1 MVTSTSISRSCWFV
15 LVRAGSCGRRAAKRR
30 AGWSGSVGQNRS
42 AGLTTTGPG
51 YVTSGYRVKPA
62 SHSAL
67 RRCSPRS
74 GLGRSRAIS
83 PPCDDAVREADWG
96 GAGPSVIVRRRT
108 GRSCRRTASTGSLIG
123 HGDGGGIGLGCLVR
137 ILVVVIVVVL
147 VILIVVFVV
156 AVVFIIVVFVVEI
169 DLFSVVV
176 VSIVFVVSVFVVSVV
191 VAVLEVVVLQVFF
204 QSLPRD
210 LFLQLLVGV
219 GVLPALITDRFI
231 LVIGVRRLVGVVVM
245 ATIGRGH
252 GLEHRVLGCVA
263 GHLGDRRLFGLALL
277 GPPAPPAAARLRFA
291 TGRRCRVDGI
301 GVQHD
306 PAAAAVR
313 TRRRERLDQPGSE
326 PLAGQL
332 DQPQ

>member
-1 MVTSTSISRSCWFV
+1 MVTSSSSSGS
-15 LVRAGSCGRRAAKRR
+15 AGSCGRRAAKRC
-30 AGWSGSVGQNRS
+30 AAWSGSVGQNRS

-51 YVTSGYRVKPA
+51 YVTSGYRVKTA

-67 RRCSPRS
+67 RRPSPRS
-74 GLGRSRAIS
+74 GLERSRAIS

-137 ILVVVIVVVL
+137 VLVVVIVVVL

-156 AVVFIIVVFVVEI
+156 AVVFVIVVEVVFIVEVFVVEI
-169 DLFSVVV
+169 DLFGVVV

-210 LFLQLLVGV
+210 LFLQLL
-219 GVLPALITDRFI
+219 
-231 LVIGVRRLVGVVVM
+231 
-245 ATIGRGH
+245 
-252 GLEHRVLGCVA
+252 
-263 GHLGDRRLFGLALL
+263 
-277 GPPAPPAAARLRFA
+277 
-291 TGRRCRVDGI
+291 
-301 GVQHD
+301 
-306 PAAAAVR
+306 
-313 TRRRERLDQPGSE
+313 
-326 PLAGQL
+326 
-332 DQPQ
+332 